1 MKHKGSYAKAALL
14 FKELADDNNSDNE
27 NSNSENSLCVV
38 EGQLMADMIRVAAIL
53 TMRVVKDTGAIIS
66 DVIVHG
72 LLVY

>member
-38 EGQLMADMIRVAAIL
+38 EGQLMADMIRVAVIL